1 MRLVGIMGLLMLL
14 MLGALAFSYPG
25 PANHAT
31 DPSFAPGALTPGAGD
46 RLEPGVAHPQQL
58 SRNP

>member
-31 DPSFAPGALTPGAGD
+31 DPSFAPGAVTPGAGD
-46 RLEPGVAHPQQL
+46 RFESGVAHP
-58 SRNP
+58 